1 MNRFSVKIEDLLP
14 HRDRMLLIDE
24 ILVVDHNMAVT
35 STTVTDRWPFF
46 NGNGVDPLIL
56 IEVVA
61 QTAGINNG
69 WVRIK
74 KHGKDS
80 EKKGWLVGIKQSRFF
95 VDTLALDDRIETHV
109 KNQFKYEGYRQI
121 LGTARSGSEVVGEV
135 VLQVIRTEETDALKV
150 SEIRQLVK

>member
-1 MNRFSVKIEDLLP
+1 MNRFDIKIEDLLP

-24 ILVVDHNMAVT
+24 ILKVDHNMAVT
-35 STTVTDRWPFF
+35 CAIVTDRWPFF
-46 NGNGVDPLIL
+46 NGNGVDPLVL

-61 QTAGINNG
+61 QTAGICNG

-95 VDTLALDDRIETHV
+95 VDAVALNDRIITYAE
-109 KNQFKYEGYRQI
+109 NQFEYEGYRQV
-121 LGTARSGSEVVGEV
+121 LGTARIGEDIVGEV
-135 VLQVIRTEETDALKV
+135 ELQLIQPDPAE
-150 SEIRQLVK
+150 

>member
-24 ILVVDHNMAVT
+24 ILEVGHNMAVT
-35 STTVTDRWPFF
+35 STTVTERWPFF
-46 NGNGVDPLIL
+46 NGNGVDPLVL

-80 EKKGWLVGIKQSRFF
+80 EKKGWLVGIKQARFF
-95 VDTLALDDRIETHV
+95 VDTLALNDRIHTRAE
-109 KNQFKYEGYRQI
+109 NQFEYEAYRQI
-121 LGTARSGSEVVGEV
+121 LGTARIGSEIVGEV
-135 VLQVIRTEETDALKV
+135 ALQVIQTESAD
-150 SEIRQLVK
+150 

>member
-1 MNRFSVKIEDLLP
+1 MNRFDAKIEDLLP

-24 ILVVDHNMAVT
+24 ILEVDHNMAVT
-35 STTVTDRWPFF
+35 RTTVTDRWPFF
-46 NGNGVDPLIL
+46 NGRSVDSLVL

-69 WVRIK
+69 WVRIQ

-95 VDTLALDDRIETHV
+95 VDTLALNDRIITRTENH
-109 KNQFKYEGYRQI
+109 FEYEGYRKI
-121 LGTARSGSEVVGEV
+121 FGTARIGEDIVGEV
-135 VLQVIRTEETDALKV
+135 ELQVIQTHPAD
-150 SEIRQLVK
+150 

>member
-1 MNRFSVKIEDLLP
+1 MP

-74 KHGKDS
+74 KHGNDS
-80 EKKGWLVGIKQSRFF
+80 EKKGWLVGIKQSRFL
-95 VDTLALDDRIETHV
+95 VRAVALNDCIITRAE
-109 KNQFKYEGYRQI
+109 NQFEYEGYRQI
-121 LGTARSGSEVVGEV
+121 LGTARIGEKLIGEV
-135 VLQVIRTEETDALKV
+135 ALQVMQIGSAG
-150 SEIRQLVK
+150 

>member
-74 KHGKDS
+74 KHGNDS

-95 VDTLALDDRIETHV
+95 VDTLALNDRIQTCAE
-109 KNQFKYEGYRQI
+109 NQFEYEGYRQI
-121 LGTARSGSEVVGEV
+121 LGTARIGSEIIGEV
-135 VLQVIRTEETDALKV
+135 ALQVIQAESAD
-150 SEIRQLVK
+150 

>member
-1 MNRFSVKIEDLLP
+1 MNRFDVKIEDLLP

-24 ILVVDHNMAVT
+24 IFELDHDMAVT
-35 STTVTDRWPFF
+35 CATVTDRWPFF
-46 NGNGVDPLIL
+46 NGNGVDPLVL

-80 EKKGWLVGIKQSRFF
+80 EKKGWLVGIKQARFF
-95 VDTLALDDRIETHV
+95 VDTLALNDRIQTRTE
-109 KNQFKYEGYRQI
+109 NQFEYEGYRQI
-121 LGTARSGSEVVGEV
+121 MGTARIGSEVVGEV
-135 VLQVIRTEETDALKV
+135 ALQIIQAESAD
-150 SEIRQLVK
+150 